1 MSRDIESWTR
11 QRKGLLLDILVVLF
25 IALFV
30 GAVFFKTVLSGQPI
44 TKLYLLAEWD
54 SVFRSL
60 STGQSLQLDPSS
72 ILLMVPYYMLV
83 SRLWHNFEI
92 PLWNQNSGF
101 GMPLLADP
109 QALALTP
116 LHFAMAIDPSL
127 RTYNLTLVFELA
139 ILSLGGY
146 AMGRALGLSRPPSL
160 FLALTL
166 LACPYEQWYL
176 ELLGNGYCLIPF
188 LFTAFLLAAR
198 RRTMAS
204 AVVAGLLAGV
214 VVLSSHPELSF
225 ASIMFASLLLV
236 CLVPFGYG
244 TRLQK
249 SLASLRKSISLL
261 TVAGAVAFCLCA
273 PMLLSFAEFLAN
285 SDSYKFGNR
294 APAYVP
300 LQTLIYDLVLP
311 GFGGAS
317 PYLGVLACLCLPLA
331 IVTIFNT
338 MFKPG
343 AGRSWERRSLI
354 VVGGLSLIAWAVSS
368 KLWPL
373 GLLLTKR
380 PFSYVVVTYFFPI
393 VLVLVAAIAAFGLER
408 ALSLAM
414 GDVPKDKQHDLIV
427 DANHCYRH
435 APVVEWLILSVWT
448 ALVLLFPLF
457 VTMSHINLGAANFDM
472 TLPGMAFS
480 NHDWIK
486 GCITTGLCFAL
497 LAAIRMVRRRAKPSF
512 IPVICVCLLIG
523 LGLFTQLSVA
533 RKSLPCRPTFN
544 YPEPETIAL
553 LKQLGGRFVAVGSH
567 TLKPNTNLVYELND
581 LRSFNA
587 MFPAR
592 YLSFLK
598 AAGAN
603 LTEFNQEF
611 SEQIST
617 LLNLAS
623 VNYVVT
629 PDAVF
634 DRPVFAQ
641 SSTYDIKPSDPL
653 LWNSDLSITSL
664 KHAVDTV
671 NAAIYIQMTWKCR
684 AVPGKYSYNCVLL
697 NKRGEPI
704 WISDLKPIGVTVGQ
718 STPGTQPL
726 DVASPAAF
734 RSEDIP
740 GSNPTSQ
747 SQPNGQKRATK
758 RQPSAPQWQVVT
770 VAVPIRATIAVGEP
784 LSVKV
789 GVFESDGLKRIK
801 AIGSTVRS
809 TDDGVEVVRI
819 SAPPVPGL
827 GEKPLRRF
835 KLLAETHEGMRIYEN
850 TEAVPNA
857 YIVTRINFAKS
868 KDEALEK
875 LLAPDVNWFNAAV
888 IESQSAETGRSMER
902 TEANQLALSFPYAR
916 VGSAELYRRG
926 SNHQLVFT
934 DSADPGYLI
943 VTEQWFPG
951 WNATLDG
958 NSVPILKANHA
969 FRAVEIPA
977 GKHTVE
983 FRYLP
988 VPFLLGCLLTVM
1000 MVLTL
1005 IAKCLQKLL
1014 VDKNAN
1020 RVEQPSS

>member
-1 MSRDIESWTR
+1 M
-11 QRKGLLLDILVVLF
+11 LDVLVVAF
-25 IALFV
+25 IAIFV
-30 GAVFFKTVLSGQPI
+30 GLVFYKTVLSGQPI

-60 STGQSLQLDPSS
+60 STGQSLHLDPSS

-109 QALALTP
+109 QALAFTP
-116 LHFAMAIDPSL
+116 LHFGMAIDPSL
-127 RTYNLTLVFELA
+127 RTYNLTLVFELTLLA
-139 ILSLGGY
+139 LGGY
-146 AMGRALGLSRPPSL
+146 AMGRALGLSRAPSI

-188 LFTAFLLAAR
+188 LFTAFLQAAR
-198 RRTMAS
+198 RRTMGS

-225 ASIMFASLLLV
+225 SSITFASLLLI

-249 SLASLRKSISLL
+249 SLASLRKSLIML
-261 TVAGAVAFCLCA
+261 TIAGGVAFCLCA
-273 PMLLSFAEFLAN
+273 PMLLSFVEFLVN

-294 APAYVP
+294 APAYIP
-300 LQTLIYDLVLP
+300 LQTMIYDMVLP

-338 MFKPG
+338 IFKPG
-343 AGRSWERRSLI
+343 ASRSWERRSLM
-354 VVGGLSLIAWAVSS
+354 VVGALSLVAWVVSA

-373 GLLLTKR
+373 SLLLTQR

-393 VLVLVAAIAAFGLER
+393 VLVLIAAVAAFGLER
-408 ALSLAM
+408 AISLAM

-435 APVVEWLILSVWT
+435 AALVEWLILGGWA
-448 ALVLLFPLF
+448 ALIVLFPALIKQAH
-457 VTMSHINLGAANFDM
+457 VNLGEANFDM

-480 NHDWIK
+480 NHDWLK
-486 GCITTGLCFAL
+486 AGITTGLCLVLF
-497 LAAIRMVRRRAKPSF
+497 AAIRWARRRAKPSF
-512 IPVICVCLLIG
+512 IPVICVCALIG

-533 RKSLPCRPTFN
+533 RKSLPGRPDFT

-553 LKQLGGRFVAVGSH
+553 LKQLGGRFVAIGNH
-567 TLKPNTNLVYELND
+567 TLKPNTNLVYGLND

-611 SEQIST
+611 SEQISP

-623 VNYVVT
+623 VNYIVT
-629 PDAVF
+629 PDAIF
-634 DRPVFAQ
+634 DRSVFAAN
-641 SSTYDIKPSDPL
+641 SKYDIKPTDPFE
-653 LWNSDLSITSL
+653 WNSDLSITSL
-664 KHAVDTV
+664 KHAVDRF
-671 NAAIYIQMTWKCR
+671 NSAIYVQVTWKCR
-684 AVPGKYSYNCVLL
+684 AKPGRYSYNVVLV
-697 NKRGEPI
+697 NKRGEPL
-704 WISDLKPIGVTVGQ
+704 WISDLKPIGIKLEQ
-718 STPGTQPL
+718 LAPGTQPL
-726 DVASPAAF
+726 DGSSTGAVSTQKELVPAPT
-734 RSEDIP
+734 IP
-740 GSNPTSQ
+740 SQ
-747 SQPNGQKRATK
+747 ATGK
-758 RQPSAPQWQVVT
+758 NLAVQGKSSAPQWQVVT
-770 VAVPIRATIAVGEP
+770 VAAPIRSTVAEGDV
-784 LSVKV
+784 LSVKI
-789 GVFESDGLKRIK
+789 GVFETSGLKRINAAGTTLPSDK
-801 AIGSTVRS
+801 
-809 TDDGVEVVRI
+809 DGVNVAKV
-819 SAPPVPGL
+819 SAPPVAGL
-827 GEKPLRRF
+827 SEQPLRRF

-857 YIVTRINFAKS
+857 YIVTRINYAKS
-868 KDEALEK
+868 KDEVLEK
-875 LLAPDVNWFNAAV
+875 LMAEGSNWFNAAV
-888 IESQSAETGRSMER
+888 IEAQGTEAGSFSQER
-902 TEANQLALSFPYAR
+902 NEANQLALSFPYAR
-916 VGSAELYRRG
+916 VGSAELYRRS
-926 SNHQLVFT
+926 SNHVVVCT
-934 DSADPGYLI
+934 DSADPGYLV
-943 VTEQWFPG
+943 VTDQWFPG
-951 WNATLDG
+951 WHATLDG

-969 FRAVEIPA
+969 FRAVEIPT

-988 VPFLLGCLLTVM
+988 VPFLIGCALSSSM
-1000 MVLTL
+1000 ILTL
-1005 IAKCLQKLL
+1005 FGMFLQKIIN
-1014 VDKNAN
+1014 VKNEKSGEPPAA
-1020 RVEQPSS
+1020 